1 MKKMKKM
8 KKSKLVLMIF
18 AAAILGTAGCSKK
31 EGCTD
36 NNANNYDSDAEKNS
50 GCVFRYSSTIDI
62 SGVSTNNPNGDSWDI
77 DGTGPD
83 LKMNFGKSTSSGY
96 DFTTDIKYDESSAT
110 LTPSSSIQF
119 TNEEWKYQL
128 VDEDLFSSPETIA
141 TGTFNPVTQGGSNLI
156 SITNGNVIIK
166 FNYTV
171 H

>member
-1 MKKMKKM
+1 M
-8 KKSKLVLMIF
+8 KKSKIVLVIF
-18 AAAILGTAGCSKK
+18 AAALIGLVGCDNK

-36 NNANNYDSDAEKNS
+36 NNANNYDSEADKNS

-62 SGVSTNNPNGDSWDI
+62 SGVSTNNPNGDPWDI

-83 LKMNFGKSTSSGY
+83 LRMNFGKSTSSGY
-96 DFTTDIKYDESSAT
+96 DFSTDLQYDQSAVT
-110 LTPSSSIQF
+110 LTPTSSIQF

-128 VDEDLFSSPETIA
+128 IDDDLLSSAETIA
-141 TGTFNPVTQGGSNLI
+141 TGTFNPITQGGSNVI

>member
-1 MKKMKKM
+1 M
-8 KKSKLVLMIF
+8 KSKLVLIIF
-18 AAAILGTAGCSKK
+18 TVALLGTVGCSRK

-36 NNANNYDSDAEKNS
+36 SNANNYDSGADKNS
-50 GCVFRYSSTIDI
+50 GCAFRYSSTVDI
-62 SGVSTNNPNGDSWDI
+62 SGVLTNNPNGDPWDI

-83 LKMNFGKSTSSGY
+83 LKMNFGKSTSSAY
-96 DFTTDIKYDESSAT
+96 DFSTDTQNDVSATT

-128 VDEDLFSSPETIA
+128 VDDDLLSSPEVIA
-141 TGTFNPVTQGGSNLI
+141 TGTFNPVTQGGSNVI

>member
-1 MKKMKKM
+1 MR
-8 KKSKLVLMIF
+8 KSKLGLIIF
-18 AAAILGTAGCSKK
+18 AAALLGTVGCGKK

-36 NNANNYDSDAEKNS
+36 TNANNYDLDADKNS
-50 GCVFRYSSTIDI
+50 GCVFRYSSTVDI
-62 SGVSTNNPNGDSWDI
+62 SGVSINNPNGDPWDL

-83 LKMNFGKSTSSGY
+83 LRMNFGKSTSSGY
-96 DFTTDIKYDESSAT
+96 DFSTDIVYDGSSAT

-119 TNEEWKYQL
+119 TNAEWKYQL
-128 VDEDLFSSPETIA
+128 IDDDLISSPETIA
-141 TGTFNPVTQGGSNLI
+141 TGTFNPVTQGGSNII

>member
-1 MKKMKKM
+1 MT
-8 KKSKLVLMIF
+8 KSKLVLTVFI
-18 AAAILGTAGCSKK
+18 ASLISIAGCSKK

-36 NNANNYDSDAEKNS
+36 NNANNFDSDAEKNS
-50 GCVFRYSSTIDI
+50 GCVFRYSSTVDV
-62 SGVSTNNPNGDSWDI
+62 SGVSTANPNGDPWDS

-83 LKMNFGKSTSSGY
+83 LKMNFGKGTSSGY
-96 DFTTDIKYDESSAT
+96 DFTTNTQNNQSATT

-128 VDEDLFSSPETIA
+128 VDDDLFSASEVIA
-141 TGTFNPVTQGGSNLI
+141 TGTFNPVTQGGSNVI